1 MSRNPVPI
9 PRLWRKYIASA
20 TKVYCERGE
29 SILPDLLHYW
39 FPAAKQ
45 REKIIDNVLQFY
57 LKTLLLFYKS
67 LNLLTGIIIFIFIM
81 KKTLLFALLT
91 LMLPI
96 VANAYNFSVDGIYY
110 NKNSDGT
117 SVTVT
122 YKTTSYNSYSGS
134 VVIPSTVTYNDTEYS
149 VTSIGSYAFQNC
161 SGLTSVTIPNSVT
174 SIGWNAFYNCSGLTK
189 AEFASIE
196 SLCKIKFGNYL
207 SNPLNYAK
215 HLYINGQEVTD
226 VVIPNG
232 VTSIGYYAFYNC
244 TGLTSV
250 TIPNSVTSIGEYTFS
265 GCSGLTSVT
274 IPKSVTSIGYWAF
287 SGCSGLTSITI
298 PESVTSIG
306 GYAFEG
312 CSGLTSITIPNS
324 VTSIGIGA
332 FYNTAWYNNQPDG
345 LIYAGKVA
353 YKYKGTMPDGTEIVI
368 KDGTTEICGSAFS
381 GCSGLTSV
389 TIPNSVTSIGGSAF
403 SGTAWYNNQPDGL
416 VYAGMIAYKY
426 KGTMATGT
434 KITLEEGTLGIG
446 SSAFSGCSG
455 LTSVTIPNSV
465 TSIGQNAFSSC
476 SGLISINLPEGIT
489 SIEKETFEKCHNL
502 SSVTIP
508 SSVIIIKEQAFKNC
522 ESLTSLTI
530 PNSVT
535 SIGKDAFRYCS
546 GLTTITVES
555 KNPQYDSRD
564 NCNALIET
572 STNTLILGCN
582 NTTIPNS
589 VTSIGNNAFS
599 GCRGLT
605 SVTIPKN
612 VTSIGHDAFSGCSGL
627 TSVTCLAEQVP
638 STDTY
643 LFSGVNTE
651 NATLYVPKASVEIYK
666 SQAPWNSFGTIEAF
680 RYYDIDGIRY
690 EIDVETNDVAVIAN
704 SSNKY
709 TGDIVIPSS
718 IIVDEKEY
726 AVTRVGD
733 YAFSGCDDLTSL
745 TVPYS
750 VTHIGDY
757 AFSGC
762 DNAKFYAN
770 RGTDGLLALWN
781 YGIEPF
787 ETGTT
792 QKLPCPDIHIFSTT
806 QTAIQCSV
814 SNKYADLSYEING
827 EQVYDDEFTLS
838 GLRPDYTQEISLCV
852 HSANN
857 RYRVSVNATTASISP
872 QVNVQ
877 AVTASSIS
885 IRASYTKGDARV
897 VSTLL
902 MIGGKEFDSE
912 DGTARGLTPNSNY
925 TCYYQVIVEDDGGST
940 YTYEDSRNV
949 TTAALNLTT
958 LQPKVV
964 NMGNVVVGAESNID
978 DDETKVGF
986 EWRRTDW
993 TEEFASNTG
1002 PGYLY
1007 NGMMEGYVRNLYIE
1021 RLWKYRAYYET
1032 ESGIRY
1038 YSEWVGI
1045 DPTNTNY
1052 YEPNVHTY
1060 STVNVTTDGVEVK
1073 GYAMR
1078 GTDDITKQ
1086 GFMYW
1091 ENSQASTNARGNRV
1105 ASVPSNAKVVEVK
1118 GNIMKTTLQDL
1129 EHDTEYCCVAFITT
1143 SENETFYG
1151 ELQTFRTET
1160 DETYIVGDANGN
1172 GEVEIGD
1179 VTSVLTLMAT
1189 PEATGY
1195 NNKAADAN
1203 GNGEIEIG
1211 DVTTILTI
1219 MAGN

>member
-1 MSRNPVPI
+1 M
-9 PRLWRKYIASA
+9 
-20 TKVYCERGE
+20 
-29 SILPDLLHYW
+29 LL
-39 FPAAKQ
+39 A
-45 REKIIDNVLQFY
+45 IS
-57 LKTLLLFYKS
+57 TL
-67 LNLLTGIIIFIFIM
+67 TW
-81 KKTLLFALLT
+81 
-91 LMLPI
+91 
-96 VANAYNFSVDGIYY
+96 AYDFTIDGIYY
-110 NKNSDGT
+110 IKNSDGT

-149 VTSIGSYAFQNC
+149 VTSIGDYAFYYC

-174 SIGWNAFYNCSGLTK
+174 SIEYGTFYG
-189 AEFASIE
+189 
-196 SLCKIKFGNYL
+196 
-207 SNPLNYAK
+207 
-215 HLYINGQEVTD
+215 
-226 VVIPNG
+226 
-232 VTSIGYYAFYNC
+232 
-244 TGLTSV
+244 
-250 TIPNSVTSIGEYTFS
+250 
-265 GCSGLTSVT
+265 
-274 IPKSVTSIGYWAF
+274 
-287 SGCSGLTSITI
+287 
-298 PESVTSIG
+298 
-306 GYAFEG
+306 
-312 CSGLTSITIPNS
+312 
-324 VTSIGIGA
+324 
-332 FYNTAWYNNQPDG
+332 TAWFNNQPDG
-345 LIYAGKVA
+345 LVYAGKVA
-353 YKYKGTMPDGTEIVI
+353 YEYKGTMLTGTHITLEE
-368 KDGTTEICGSAFS
+368 GTLGIADYAFR

-389 TIPNSVTSIGGSAF
+389 TIPNSVI
-403 SGTAWYNNQPDGL
+403 N
-416 VYAGMIAYKY
+416 
-426 KGTMATGT
+426 
-434 KITLEEGTLGIG
+434 IG
-446 SSAFSGCSG
+446 SSAFHGCRD
-455 LTSVTIPNSV
+455 LTSINLPEGIISIERETFEDCSSLKSITIPNSV
-465 TSIGQNAFSSC
+465 TSIGGGAFEGC
-476 SGLISINLPEGIT
+476 SG
-489 SIEKETFEKCHNL
+489 
-502 SSVTIP
+502 
-508 SSVIIIKEQAFKNC
+508 
-522 ESLTSLTI
+522 LTSLTI

-535 SIGKDAFRYCS
+535 SIANGAFRYCS

-555 KNPQYDSRD
+555 KNPQYDSKD

-589 VTSIGNNAFS
+589 VTSIGDNAFS

-627 TSVTCLAEQVP
+627 TSVTIGNSVTSIGSFAFADCTGLTSVTCQAKNVP
-638 STDTY
+638 STGTY

-690 EIDVETNDVAVIAN
+690 KIDVETNDVAVIAN

-718 IIVDEKEY
+718 IIVDEKKY
-726 AVTRVGD
+726 TVTRVGD

-814 SNKYADLSYEING
+814 SNKYADLSYEIND
-827 EQVYDDEFTLS
+827 EQVYDNEFTLS

-1151 ELQTFRTET
+1151 KQLSFTTGDDPEASIT
-1160 DETYIVGDANGN
+1160 GDANGN

-1195 NNKAADAN
+1195 DTKAADAN